1 MKRRYIIAL
10 VILFMAIGIDY
21 QRYFYGKSII
31 NYRVLP
37 YGISPL
43 YIKDFEKDKERKS
56 NHFFFVYNKSE
67 FFGSCAVPTNTY
79 HPKFIVTDILEYYYS
94 KNKLLIKCKDEDGL
108 IRWVIPTY
116 DKSGIYFH
124 EIKKIYIGVVSRPV
138 NILSSIVEFA
148 K

>member
-1 MKRRYIIAL
+1 MDISLKLSKFATLMVTLKFFDNQWCIAL
-10 VILFMAIGIDY
+10 
-21 QRYFYGKSII
+21 R
-31 NYRVLP
+31 
-37 YGISPL
+37 
-43 YIKDFEKDKERKS
+43 
-56 NHFFFVYNKSE
+56 
-67 FFGSCAVPTNTY
+67 SC
-79 HPKFIVTDILEYYYS
+79 HPKFIVTDIIEYYYS

-108 IRWVIPTY
+108 IRWVIPRY

>member
-1 MKRRYIIAL
+1 
-10 VILFMAIGIDY
+10 MAIGNDY

-43 YIKDFEKDKERKS
+43 CVKDFEKNKERKS
-56 NHFFFVYNKSE
+56 NHFFFVYNNSE

-79 HPKFIVTDILEYYYS
+79 HPKFIVTDIIEYYYS

-124 EIKKIYIGVVSRPV
+124 EKKIYTGVVFRPV

-148 K
+148 EYVDSVINLRLL

>member
-1 MKRRYIIAL
+1 MVTPKFFDNQWCIAL
-10 VILFMAIGIDY
+10 
-21 QRYFYGKSII
+21 R
-31 NYRVLP
+31 
-37 YGISPL
+37 
-43 YIKDFEKDKERKS
+43 
-56 NHFFFVYNKSE
+56 
-67 FFGSCAVPTNTY
+67 SC
-79 HPKFIVTDILEYYYS
+79 HPKFIVTDIIEYYYS

-108 IRWVIPTY
+108 IRWVIPRY

>member
-10 VILFMAIGIDY
+10 VILFMTIGIDY

-56 NHFFFVYNKSE
+56 NHFFFVYNNSE

-124 EIKKIYIGVVSRPV
+124 EIK
-138 NILSSIVEFA
+138 NIHWSSFSTCKHIIIHC
-148 K
+148 